1 MKIVVASCSDAL
13 RSTRFVALN
22 RARVLIAL
30 VVVFVLTTISASYA
44 QQVPNNSGASA
55 GNASS
60 TESAGSSNAADSQG
74 ARNAP
79 NAQNKQNP
87 QNAQNGSA
95 NSQGASTHSA
105 DVAGEQ
111 IAPFFQ
117 IATNPNSP
125 IVGEPLTIL
134 RLVYGIYSPAERSR
148 RLVAYWKLSERC
160 AYYNLC
166 SVYRDFVNQCSQKVE
181 SSYSTG
187 QVPQETSVLLNS
199 LRLVAAQRC
208 EDARLTFL
216 QAQYDFD
223 ASFTSAV
230 GRRAAMARAAYADVN
245 SKAIGWGGA
254 VLYVPAAR
262 PTTEFYNARFEENSR
277 FRSASKE
284 AARLNA
290 LLPLLYESL
299 QSRANQAIR
308 EKDVLISLFNAS
320 TTSETALFGAL
331 DRYFEAQRD
340 ALEAAIKYNQ
350 AIALYVA
357 ETTPGY
363 VQGERFLATLNQRV
377 ENASQK
383 APAEKKTNGSRNS
396 NDAPAQ
402 NTSARRAV
410 RSSNL
415 FLPGLEYEEP
425 IRESRYSTAYR
436 APGMDRWYYP
446 GFNDENASEPT
457 TFANDPLVDSVA
469 DARGGGNV
477 ETLAQPL
484 VPSLASSNSSS
495 ASASVVKASSGG
507 SVGLQPAVYSTA
519 ESSPSENSSSTN
531 SSAENPENS
540 VASQVASSQVEAQG
554 EVADSD
560 SDPSS
565 GESNAQSSQTDAKDS
580 DVPSESA
587 PKDSSEETQEPEK
600 PRVVAFSDDRRVW
613 TDEELLRFFKETTDE
628 GRELASAG
636 FYPRN
641 LRIIRGQTSSVPNEK
656 KENEADVQ
664 KPGTSQQRVSELAR
678 ALFSPTS
685 PEQEDGKVVERTC
698 SLAEFLMRVPNS
710 PDARF
715 AVVDAYWNLQR
726 ATARLRV
733 ETAFLATLTRAFNDA
748 NAANHESARLC
759 LAAAL
764 GAQARA
770 TEAKSI
776 KRSVQVEALRL
787 SNQSVKYG
795 YPLPSTLPFF
805 GSRYELGVPVPANV
819 HTRRSGELI
828 RSRLKGLE
836 SLSASIPTSTDAFS
850 FGAASITDCDV
861 LVALETLEK
870 KRESLLLFIDSIIN
884 LNESIAEYVSYFPAY
899 APNERFI
906 EALVGRN

>member
-1 MKIVVASCSDAL
+1 MKIVVASCSDASRL
-13 RSTRFVALN
+13 TRFGALN

-44 QQVPNNSGASA
+44 QQVPNDSGASA

-60 TESAGSSNAADSQG
+60 TESAGSSNAADAQG
-74 ARNAP
+74 ARNAS

-148 RLVAYWKLSERC
+148 RLVAYWELSERC

-181 SSYSTG
+181 STYPSG
-187 QVPQETSVLLNS
+187 KAPQETSALLNS
-199 LRLVAAQRC
+199 LRLVAEQRC

-223 ASFTSAV
+223 ASFTSPA
-230 GRRAAMARAAYADVN
+230 GRRAAMARAAYSDGG

-254 VLYVPAAR
+254 VLYVPSAR
-262 PTTEFYNARFEENSR
+262 PATEFYNARFEENAR

-290 LLPLLYESL
+290 QLPLLYESL

-308 EKDVLISLFNAS
+308 EKDVLIGLFNAS
-320 TTSETALFGAL
+320 TISATALFGAL

-340 ALEAAIKYNQ
+340 ALEAAIRYNQ
-350 AIALYVA
+350 AIAFYVA

-383 APAEKKTNGSRNS
+383 QSDEKKTNDAQNP
-396 NDAPAQ
+396 NAPAQ
-402 NTSARRAV
+402 NTSARRAF
-410 RSSNL
+410 RSSDR

-425 IRESRYSTAYR
+425 TREIRYAATYR

-446 GFNDENASEPT
+446 GFDDESISRPT
-457 TFANDPLVDSVA
+457 TFANDPSVDSVFDSVF
-469 DARGGGNV
+469 DARVGGQV
-477 ETLAQPL
+477 ETQEQSL
-484 VPSLASSNSSS
+484 VPSLASSGVSS
-495 ASASVVKASSGG
+495 ASEASVVKASSDG

-519 ESSPSENSSSTN
+519 ASASSASPSVETPATAAPSQVDAQDKGGDSNSTNAPPSEKTTDESS
-531 SSAENPENS
+531 
-540 VASQVASSQVEAQG
+540 AQ
-554 EVADSD
+554 
-560 SDPSS
+560 P
-565 GESNAQSSQTDAKDS
+565 SQTDATDGGVS
-580 DVPSESA
+580 PESA
-587 PKDSSEETQEPEK
+587 PKDSSEEAKEPEK
-600 PRVVAFSDDRRVW
+600 PRVVAFFERRRVGI
-613 TDEELLRFFKETTDE
+613 DEELFRFFEETTDE
-628 GRELASAG
+628 VRERSSVD
-636 FYPRN
+636 FPRNN
-641 LRIIRGQTSSVPNEK
+641 LRIVRGQTPDPNEK
-656 KENEADVQ
+656 KGNEADVQ
-664 KPGTSQQRVSELAR
+664 KPGASQNRVSELAR
-678 ALFSPTS
+678 ALFSPS
-685 PEQEDGKVVERTC
+685 EPEQEAGQVLERTC
-698 SLAEFLMRVPNS
+698 SLAETLMRVPNS
-710 PDARF
+710 PNARF
-715 AVVDAYWNLQR
+715 AAVDAYWNLQR

-733 ETAFLATLTRAFNDA
+733 ETTFLATLTRAFNDA
-748 NAANHESARLC
+748 NAANSESTRLF

-770 TEAKSI
+770 AEAKSI
-776 KRSVQVEALRL
+776 KRSLQIEALRL
-787 SNQSVKYG
+787 SNQSAEYG

-805 GSRYELGVPVPANV
+805 GLRYELGVPIPENV

-828 RSRLKGLE
+828 RSRLNGLE
-836 SLSASIPTSTDAFS
+836 SLSVAIPTSNDAFS
-850 FGAASITDCDV
+850 LDVASITDCDA

-870 KRESLLLFIDSIIN
+870 KRESLLLFIDSIID
-884 LNESIAEYVSYFPAY
+884 LNESIAEYVSYFPAF
-899 APNERFI
+899 APNERFV

>member
-1 MKIVVASCSDAL
+1 MKIVVASCSDAS
-13 RSTRFVALN
+13 RPTRFGALN

-30 VVVFVLTTISASYA
+30 VVVFVLTTISVSYA
-44 QQVPNNSGASA
+44 QQVPNNSGASV

-60 TESAGSSNAADSQG
+60 TEGAGSSNAADAQG
-74 ARNAP
+74 ARNAS
-79 NAQNKQNP
+79 NAQNKQNS

-148 RLVAYWKLSERC
+148 RLVAYWELSERC

-181 SSYSTG
+181 STYPSG
-187 QVPQETSVLLNS
+187 NAPQETSALLNS
-199 LRLVAAQRC
+199 LRLVAEQRC

-223 ASFTSAV
+223 ASFTTPA
-230 GRRAAMARAAYADVN
+230 GRRAAMARSAYSDGG
-245 SKAIGWGGA
+245 SKAIGRGGA
-254 VLYVPAAR
+254 VLYVPSAR
-262 PTTEFYNARFEENSR
+262 PATEFYNARFEENAR
-277 FRSASKE
+277 FRSVSKE

-320 TTSETALFGAL
+320 TISATALFGAL

-340 ALEAAIKYNQ
+340 ALEAAIRYNQ
-350 AIALYVA
+350 AIAFYVA

-377 ENASQK
+377 ENAPQK
-383 APAEKKTNGSRNS
+383 QSDEKKTNDAQNP
-396 NDAPAQ
+396 NAPAQ
-402 NTSARRAV
+402 NASARRAF
-410 RSSNL
+410 RSSDR

-425 IRESRYSTAYR
+425 TREIRYAATYR

-446 GFNDENASEPT
+446 GFDYESVNGPT
-457 TFANDPLVDSVA
+457 TFANDPFVDSVF
-469 DARGGGNV
+469 DARVGGQV
-477 ETLAQPL
+477 EAREQPL
-484 VPSLASSNSSS
+484 GSSLASPGVSS
-495 ASASVVKASSGG
+495 ASEASVVKASSDG

-519 ESSPSENSSSTN
+519 APASSARPSAETSATAAPSQVDAQDKGDDSNSTNAPPSEATTDESS
-531 SSAENPENS
+531 
-540 VASQVASSQVEAQG
+540 AQ
-554 EVADSD
+554 
-560 SDPSS
+560 P
-565 GESNAQSSQTDAKDS
+565 SQTDATGS
-580 DVPSESA
+580 GVSSESA
-587 PKDSSEETQEPEK
+587 PKDSSEETKEPEK
-600 PRVVAFSDDRRVW
+600 PRVVAFFERRRVGI
-613 TDEELLRFFKETTDE
+613 DEELFRFFEETTDE
-628 GRELASAG
+628 VRERSSVD
-636 FYPRN
+636 FPRNN
-641 LRIIRGQTSSVPNEK
+641 LRIVRGQTPDPNEK
-656 KENEADVQ
+656 KGNEVDVQ
-664 KPGTSQQRVSELAR
+664 KPGASQNRVSELAR
-678 ALFSPTS
+678 ALFSPS
-685 PEQEDGKVVERTC
+685 EPEREAGQVLERTC
-698 SLAEFLMRVPNS
+698 SLAETLMRVPNL
-710 PDARF
+710 PNARF
-715 AVVDAYWNLQR
+715 AAVDAYWNLQR

-733 ETAFLATLTRAFNDA
+733 ETTFLATLTRAFNDA
-748 NAANHESARLC
+748 NAANSESTRLF

-770 TEAKSI
+770 AEAKSI
-776 KRSVQVEALRL
+776 KRSLQIEALRL
-787 SNQSVKYG
+787 SNQSAEYG

-805 GSRYELGVPVPANV
+805 GLRYELGVPNPENV

-828 RSRLKGLE
+828 RSRLNGLE
-836 SLSASIPTSTDAFS
+836 SLSVAIPTSNDAFS
-850 FGAASITDCDV
+850 LDVASITDCDA

-870 KRESLLLFIDSIIN
+870 KRESLLLFIDSIID
-884 LNESIAEYVSYFPAY
+884 LNESIAEYVSYFPAF
-899 APNERFI
+899 ASNERFV